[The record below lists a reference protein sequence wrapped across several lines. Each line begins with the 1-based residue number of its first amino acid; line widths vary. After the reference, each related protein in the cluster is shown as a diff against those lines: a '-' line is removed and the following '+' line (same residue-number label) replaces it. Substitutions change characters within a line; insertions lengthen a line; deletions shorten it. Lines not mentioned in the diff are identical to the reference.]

1 MIFRQL
7 KKLRERDRASGLVF
21 SWRLPLSSR
30 GSFWLSLCLVSILAV
45 VFVTGVRVQG
55 FGKVAD
61 VGDQARLI
69 ILPGGHQ
76 GNWANRRAIESGP
89 FPARWNLAS
98 DPDYVAMRAEA
109 LRSAS
114 ETGPLPSLRLAE
126 FDWVDERPV
135 WGMEKIMHLPSLSE
149 SKNSAPKKSG
159 ERIVPLVLHLL
170 SAEEG
175 VELLAGEMRH
185 EPPINE
191 AEVGIRFFLKHDAQG
206 RVQEVIRFDSAESQP
221 ELLDWMMRHRVHGHA
236 GKSGWVMVETGVK
249 S

>member
-1 MIFRQL
+1 MIFRRL
-7 KKLRERDRASGLVF
+7 KKLRERDRALGLVF

-30 GSFWLSLCLVSILAV
+30 GSFWLSLFLVSILAV
-45 VFVTGVRVQG
+45 IFVAGVRVRG

-61 VGDQARLI
+61 VGDEARLI

-76 GNWANRRAIESGP
+76 GNWVERWAMESGP

-126 FDWVDERPV
+126 IDWVDKRPV
-135 WGMEKIMHLPSLSE
+135 WDKEKIMHLPSLPE
-149 SKNSAPKKSG
+149 PKTSAPKISG

-170 SAEEG
+170 STDEG
-175 VELLAGEMRH
+175 VVLVAGEMTH
-185 EPPINE
+185 ESSINE
-191 AEVGIRFFLKHDAQG
+191 AEVGVRFFMKHDAQG
-206 RVQEVIRFDSAESQP
+206 RVQEIIRFDPAESQP
-221 ELLDWMMRHRVHGHA
+221 DLLDWMMRHRVRGHA
-236 GKSGWVMVETGVK
+236 GKSGWVMVETAVK